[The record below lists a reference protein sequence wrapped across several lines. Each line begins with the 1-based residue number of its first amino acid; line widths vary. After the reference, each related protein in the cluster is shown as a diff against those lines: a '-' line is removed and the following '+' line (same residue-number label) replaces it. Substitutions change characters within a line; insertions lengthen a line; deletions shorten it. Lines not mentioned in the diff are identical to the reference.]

1 MCQYK
6 SHNVLVQSSQFFG
19 FQSFYGLK
27 LYYRGTTKF
36 IVSYLKVFL
45 GATNFYCCGTTYFK
59 VPGKLI
65 KFVHV
70 VVKSSWLH
78 VQKFQTNKNLLMQYK
93 VYSFRLQSFQNYK
106 PGCIFFFSSFL
117 MYKNILNRILCFS
130 LAQEDAKPLCEC
142 ICTLEN
148 KNQSIFLFF
157 KKKIIPPVRL
167 SMKSQIIVPHF

>member
-36 IVSYLKVFL
+36 IVSYLKVFF
-45 GATNFYCCGTTYFK
+45 GAANFYCCGTTYFK
-59 VPGKLI
+59 VSRKLI

-93 VYSFRLQSFQNYK
+93 VYSFRLQSFLRTTNQIAFSFLYFYYFLCKKYFKQNLY
-106 PGCIFFFSSFL
+106 FSSQRC
-117 MYKNILNRILCFS
+117 KT
-130 LAQEDAKPLCEC
+130 
-142 ICTLEN
+142 TL
-148 KNQSIFLFF
+148 
-157 KKKIIPPVRL
+157 
-167 SMKSQIIVPHF
+167 